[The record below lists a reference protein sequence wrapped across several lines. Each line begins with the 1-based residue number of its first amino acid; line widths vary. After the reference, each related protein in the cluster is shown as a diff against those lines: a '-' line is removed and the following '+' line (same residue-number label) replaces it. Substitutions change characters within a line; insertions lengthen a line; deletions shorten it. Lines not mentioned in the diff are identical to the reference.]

1 MTRTIASFCK
11 EFYIHSFVAVLVM
24 GACVSVPAKLQAQGS
39 TVKGKVRDENRTP
52 VAGVVVQ
59 IRSLKKG
66 DYTEKDGRFELK
78 NIPAGTYE
86 LEASLLGYKVE
97 KKTISVKSNEDLNVD
112 LRLNPQAVTMQSVE
126 VRAQRKKQEQTDTRT
141 SVITVDPQEAKVK
154 AGAVEDVFR
163 TLQTMPG
170 VVAPNDFSSQLVIR
184 GSGPDQ
190 NLILMDNIEL
200 FNPYRLYGFISLF
213 NPETVNGITLLTG
226 GFGSRYSDRLSAVL
240 DITNRD
246 GYRDR
251 GYLTGKLNMSLTNA
265 NLVLDGAIPFWNGSW
280 VVSTRRTYYDL
291 IAGPIAKSLGAV
303 DGDVAF
309 PNFRDL
315 QMKVTLY
322 PVTDH
327 KITLNALTSRD
338 NTMFSSGQNRDRA
351 DSVSITDNSYN
362 DVFGMSW
369 LWIASKSYTMN
380 TVISTYTNTG
390 ATSFGGLGGSQAV
403 IGTNDPIKKNDF
415 QRLQDSL
422 RLAGLDVPQLYSI
435 SGSTGYTFRKTSIR
449 NEHSWHVDSTHTVD
463 GGLLHDWI
471 YTGVQVNIDFDPRL
485 KALQQVN
492 PRIPRIP
499 DNFENGVS
507 YIRSS
512 AYLQDNIR
520 VTDALTVQ
528 AGVRADFFAL
538 IDKFTVVPRLSA
550 SYALS
555 PASTLRAAWGIYY
568 QSPGYEKLFDAQIFL
583 DLTSTAVQNLRPE
596 RATHYIL
603 GYDHMLTDEW
613 QFKAEVYYKGFNDL
627 ILPERRQG
635 MIWSAQKI
643 PGLADSVYKTRAGWT
658 LPAASM
664 GDSLT
669 TTPVNSATGESY
681 GLEVMLQKVANI
693 GENKLY
699 GWVSY
704 SLALANRYQD
714 GLTIPFNYDRR
725 HNFNIVGGMKISEN
739 VDLSFTFVYGTGF
752 PWTQPT
758 GIKPRVILVKDT
770 VSGEMTPRIDT
781 DWRGVI
787 FDVERG
793 GLANINQGRLPDYH
807 RLDIRFT
814 TYARWFDCKWSFYLD
829 VINVY
834 NQRNVVAEQYRV
846 DQETLTLTKRPQ
858 YMLPILPTLGFSVAL

>member
-1 MTRTIASFCK
+1 MITTTSRRQRHTSRIRLIFLP
-11 EFYIHSFVAVLVM
+11 VVL
-24 GACVSVPAKLQAQGS
+24 ALLVSGELHAGS
-39 TVKGKVRDENRTP
+39 VKGKVRDDNRSP
-52 VAGVVVQ
+52 VSGAVVQ
-59 IRSLKKG
+59 IRTLKKG
-66 DYTEKDGRFELK
+66 DYTDRDGR
-78 NIPAGTYE
+78 YE
-86 LEASLLGYKVE
+86 IKDVPPGSYVLEVSMLGYKTE
-97 KKTISVKSNEDLNVD
+97 KTSVVVKQDEDLVVD
-112 LRLNPQAVTMQSVE
+112 LRISQQAVTTQSVE
-126 VRAQRKKQEQTDTRT
+126 VRAQLKRQQQTDTRT
-141 SVITVDPQEAKVK
+141 SVITVDPQEAKTK

-226 GFGSRYSDRLSAVL
+226 GFGARYSDRLSAVL

-251 GYLTGKLNMSLTNA
+251 GYITGKLNMSLTNA
-265 NLVLDGAIPFWNGSW
+265 NLVLDGAIPVWNGSW

-291 IAGPIAKSLGAV
+291 IAGPIARSLGAV

-315 QMKVTLY
+315 QVKVTFL
-322 PVTDH
+322 PTPEH
-327 KITLNALTSRD
+327 KITLNGLTSRD
-338 NTMFSSGQNRDRA
+338 NTMFESGQNRERA

-362 DVFGMSW
+362 DVFGVSW
-369 LWIASKSYTMN
+369 LWLAGNGYSMN

-403 IGTNDPIKKNDF
+403 IGTNDPVKKNDF
-415 QRLQDSL
+415 QRIQDSL

-449 NEHSWHVDSTHTVD
+449 NEHSWHVDSTHTLD
-463 GGLLHDWI
+463 AGLMHDWI
-471 YTGVQVNIDFDPRL
+471 YTGVLVNIDFDPRL

-520 VTDALTVQ
+520 VTKALTVQ
-528 AGVRADFFAL
+528 GGVRADYFAL
-538 IDKFTVVPRLSA
+538 IDKFYVAPRLSA
-550 SYALS
+550 SYALG
-555 PASTLRAAWGIYY
+555 PMSTLRAAWGTYY
-568 QSPGYEKLFDAQIFL
+568 QSPGYEKLFDAQVFL
-583 DLTSTAVQNLRPE
+583 DLTSTAVQNLRAE
-596 RATHYIL
+596 KATHYIL
-603 GYDHMLTDEW
+603 GVDHMLSDEW
-613 QFKAEVYYKGFNDL
+613 QVKAEVYYKGFQDL
-627 ILPERRQG
+627 ILPQRKQG
-635 MIWSAQKI
+635 IIWTSEKI
-643 PGLADSVYKTRAGWT
+643 PGLADSVYRTRAGWT
-658 LPAASM
+658 TPQAII

-681 GLEVMLQKVANI
+681 GLELMLQKVANI

-704 SLALANRYQD
+704 SLALANRYQE

-739 VDLSFTFVYGTGF
+739 IDLSFTFVYGTGF
-752 PWTQPT
+752 PWTQPL

-781 DWRGVI
+781 DWRGVV

-834 NQRNVVAEQYRV
+834 NQRNVVAEQFRV
-846 DQETLTLTKRPQ
+846 DQETLKLTRRPQ